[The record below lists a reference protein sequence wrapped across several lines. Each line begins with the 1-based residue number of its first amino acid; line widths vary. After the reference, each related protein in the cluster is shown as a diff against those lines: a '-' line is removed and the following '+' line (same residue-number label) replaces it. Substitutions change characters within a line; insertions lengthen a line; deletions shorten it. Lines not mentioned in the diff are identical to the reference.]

1 MRATKDHSYG
11 YDIVLTAS
19 QQRFFEAQS
28 KRLGITV
35 PEAIALSA
43 ELAMQA
49 GLDLPEKE
57 GKILPFEAL
66 KSAHTGPIKA

>member
-11 YDIVLTAS
+11 YEVALTGR

-28 KRLGITV
+28 RRLGISV

-49 GLDLPEKE
+49 GLELPEKE
-57 GKILPFEAL
+57 GRILPFEAL
-66 KSAHTGPIKA
+66 KSAPKGTL